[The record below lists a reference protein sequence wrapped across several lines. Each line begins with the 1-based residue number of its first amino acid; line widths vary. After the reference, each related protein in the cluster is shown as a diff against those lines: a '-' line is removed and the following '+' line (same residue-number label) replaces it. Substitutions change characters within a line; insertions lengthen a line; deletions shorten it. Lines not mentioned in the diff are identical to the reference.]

1 MKAVLV
7 SGGEKID
14 KKILF
19 RETKDAYII
28 CADGGIKNF
37 IDTNLL
43 PDLLVGDLDSIDDMG
58 KRFVKEKKILVHE
71 YPKKKNL
78 TDTELAVSIL
88 VEKGFNEI
96 SILSATGTR
105 MDHTIANM
113 LLLEYL
119 YDNNIFGKLID
130 NNNEIIFKSEEIFK
144 VFKDNYK
151 YLSLISISDELI
163 YSTNGMEYETD
174 HLNIKRYSARGVS
187 NEIKDVFA
195 EINIHSGKALIIKS
209 ND

>member
-1 MKAVLV
+1 M
-7 SGGEKID
+7 
-14 KKILF
+14 LF
-19 RETKDAYII
+19 R
-28 CADGGIKNF
+28 
-37 IDTNLL
+37 
-43 PDLLVGDLDSIDDMG
+43 S
-58 KRFVKEKKILVHE
+58 
-71 YPKKKNL
+71 
-78 TDTELAVSIL
+78 
-88 VEKGFNEI
+88 
-96 SILSATGTR
+96 TR

-174 HLNIKRYSARGVS
+174 QLNIKRYSARGVS
-187 NEIKDVFA
+187 NEIKDNFA
-195 EINIHSGKALIIKS
+195 EINIHSGRALIIKS